1 AEWFDM
7 GPPSASDEYML
18 FACPANTARRDR
30 IPAVLHQD
38 GTGRVQL
45 VRRES
50 SPRYHDLISHF
61 HARTGVPLVL
71 NTSFN
76 DNEPIVCTPAHA
88 IATFRK
94 AGIDALFMGD
104 IYLTS
109 QT

>member
-1 AEWFDM
+1 
-7 GPPSASDEYML
+7 ML
-18 FACPANTARRDR
+18 FACPTKAGRHER

-38 GTGRVQL
+38 GTARIQL
-45 VRRES
+45 VRRKAN
-50 SPRYHDLISHF
+50 PRFHGLISRF
-61 HARTGVPLVL
+61 FDRTGVPLVL

-76 DNEPIVCTPAHA
+76 DSEPIVCTPAHA

-104 IYLTS
+104 ICLTS